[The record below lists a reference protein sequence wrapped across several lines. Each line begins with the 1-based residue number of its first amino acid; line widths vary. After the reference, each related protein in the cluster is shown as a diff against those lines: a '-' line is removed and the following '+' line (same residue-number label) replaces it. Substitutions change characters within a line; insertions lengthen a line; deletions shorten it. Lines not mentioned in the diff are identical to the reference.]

1 MSSNAYSG
9 PGDDGGT
16 PYEAGVAV
24 VVSVLFVLALVRLA
38 RYILG
43 PPSDGEA
50 QQQPAQ
56 GRGDGEPQPEVAV
69 EVRSVEALVCA
80 YRRGDGWREATCPVC
95 LSDFA
100 DGETVRVLPACMH
113 YFHAACVGEWLRRN
127 TTCPVCRTT
136 PPPPSPARSPVKA
149 TSMA

>member
-43 PPSDGEA
+43 PPSDSEA
-50 QQQPAQ
+50 QQETAQ
-56 GRGDGEPQPEVAV
+56 GRGDGEPQPEVTV
-69 EVRSVEALVCA
+69 EVQSAEPVVCA

-113 YFHAACVGEWLRRN
+113 YFHATCVGEWLRRN
-127 TTCPVCRTT
+127 TTCPVCRTA

-149 TSMA
+149 TSAE